1 MENYLLPFNV
11 DLNSQRLSDLK
22 RMINEE
28 RIMNFLKIWSKQK
41 QEHEYL
47 AYDTTSIS
55 TSSNNIEEAEFGF
68 NKDYDDMKQINLALL
83 SSYTTGIPYFYR
95 IVNGSIKDV
104 TTLTNLVKYSDHINL
119 KNVKLVMDRGFYK
132 NSNLSLLNINKINYI
147 MGLPF
152 SNLHAKLFVDN
163 VIDRIGNPSNYFRVG
178 KKEICY
184 AITQSAKI
192 EEESIIVHVYLDKIK
207 KIQLEE
213 NFMAD
218 IDAYQTINK
227 GKL

>member
-1 MENYLLPFNV
+1 ME
-11 DLNSQRLSDLK
+11 
-22 RMINEE
+22 
-28 RIMNFLKIWSKQK
+28 FLKVWARQK

-55 TSSNNIEEAEFGF
+55 TYSNNIEEAEFGF

-83 SSYTTGIPYFYR
+83 SSYATGVPYFYR

-104 TTLTNLVKYSDHINL
+104 TTLTNLVKYTDHINL
-119 KNVKLVMDRGFYK
+119 KNVKLVMDRGFYRHT
-132 NSNLSLLNINKINYI
+132 NLSLLNTNKINYI

-152 SNLHAKLFVDN
+152 SNLVAKNLVDSI
-163 VIDRIGNPSNYFRVG
+163 IDKIGNPDNYFRIG
-178 KKEICY
+178 KKEMCY
-184 AITQSAKI
+184 AMTKTVKI
-192 EEESIIVHVYLDKIK
+192 EEENAIAHIFLDKIK

-213 NFMAD
+213 DFMAD
-218 IDAYQTINK
+218 IDAYRSANK